1 VSSDLYYS
9 KVDSL
14 VDNAF
19 GSVMKSKALFNTN
32 FEGLGT
38 AVYLTQTLLGI
49 ALIYLLRV
57 QDHE

>member
-9 KVDSL
+9 NVDSL
-14 VDNAF
+14 ADNGF

-49 ALIYLLRV
+49 ALIY
-57 QDHE
+57 